1 MDSQPVKD
9 IEAALRDMEA
19 LAEGS
24 SSSSANTSKAAK
36 EPVRASQSG
45 ESNRS
50 MTTKAAKKAKKRVN
64 PVSWLIRTLL
74 LTLTVIA
81 LPFLLLIRLTLHL
94 HVFESFNIWLAL
106 LIGISAATVLLVI
119 YGAVIQHWMTG
130 SWNITRRKIQLLLL
144 IVFIYSGYSLM
155 YLSGSNVKSE
165 EVAHTYLS
173 MHPTLR
179 LATSTLVLIDQDL
192 VVTDMG
198 RAPEDYVKMGLPV
211 LENSLH
217 YKQESGFVEAVD
229 IRTQGKPEWVNFLVR
244 MYYRSM
250 GFNTLRHVGTADHLH
265 VSVPR

>member
-9 IEAALRDMEA
+9 IEAALKDMEA

-24 SSSSANTSKAAK
+24 NSSSGIDRGSNGAKQSRKEEKKVQKKAAK
-36 EPVRASQSG
+36 P
-45 ESNRS
+45 
-50 MTTKAAKKAKKRVN
+50 KKRVN
-64 PVSWLIRTLL
+64 PISWLIRTLL
-74 LTLTVIA
+74 TLVTVIA

-94 HVFESFNIWLAL
+94 HVFEAFNIWMALA
-106 LIGISAATVLLVI
+106 IGIGAATVVLLI
-119 YGAVIQHWMTG
+119 YGAVIQHWITG
-130 SWNITRRKIQLLLL
+130 SWNISRRKIQMFLL
-144 IVFIYSGYSLM
+144 IVVLYSGYSLM
-155 YLSGSNVKSE
+155 YLSGSNVKSQD
-165 EVAHTYLS
+165 VASTYLS

-198 RAPEDYVKMGLPV
+198 RTPEDYAKMGLPA

-217 YKQESGFVEAVD
+217 YKQDSGFVEAVD
-229 IRTQGKPEWVNFLVR
+229 IRTKGKPEWANFLVR
-244 MYYRSM
+244 IYYQSM

>member
-9 IEAALRDMEA
+9 IEAALKDMEA
-19 LAEGS
+19 LAKSSDSAPEESRKSSGS
-24 SSSSANTSKAAK
+24 SRPVKVEKNVQKKAAK
-36 EPVRASQSG
+36 P
-45 ESNRS
+45 
-50 MTTKAAKKAKKRVN
+50 KKRVN
-64 PVSWLIRTLL
+64 PISWLLRTV
-74 LTLTVIA
+74 LTLVTLVA

-94 HVFESFNIWLAL
+94 HVFEAFNIWMALAL
-106 LIGISAATVLLVI
+106 GIAAATVVLLI
-119 YGAVIQHWMTG
+119 YAAIIQHWVTG
-130 SWNITRRKIQLLLL
+130 SWNITRRKVQILLL
-144 IVFIYSGYSLM
+144 IVVLYSGYSLM

-165 EVAHTYLS
+165 EVASTYLS

-198 RAPEDYVKMGLPV
+198 RTPEDYAKMGLPA

-229 IRTQGKPEWVNFLVR
+229 IRTKGKPEWANFLVR
-244 MYYRSM
+244 IYYQSM
-250 GFNTLRHVGTADHLH
+250 GFNTMRHVGTADHLH